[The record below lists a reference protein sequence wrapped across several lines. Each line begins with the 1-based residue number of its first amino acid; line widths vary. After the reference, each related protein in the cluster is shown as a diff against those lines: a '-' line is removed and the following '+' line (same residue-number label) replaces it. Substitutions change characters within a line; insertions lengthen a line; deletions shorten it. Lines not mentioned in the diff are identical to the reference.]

1 MNIMNGKN
9 ITSSLMLSGKGP
21 STPMTSQTSRHGLNF
36 EPPKM
41 LSYHS
46 TWDDADYE
54 PQFPQRRPGPFTRIV
69 AALGAR
75 LQAARARRAEISQL
89 AAMSDREVAD
99 MGITRCDVARV
110 LDRRARNFEPGT
122 EKRHTSS

>member
-1 MNIMNGKN
+1 
-9 ITSSLMLSGKGP
+9 
-21 STPMTSQTSRHGLNF
+21 MTSHASRRHLNV

-41 LSYHS
+41 LSYRA

-54 PQFPQRRPGPFTRIV
+54 PPFPQRHRRPFARIV

-75 LQAARARRAEISQL
+75 LQAARARRAAMSEL
-89 AAMSDREVAD
+89 AAMSDREFAD

-110 LDRRARNFEPGT
+110 LDPEP
-122 EKRHTSS
+122 KVKQCRTSS